1 MSIHLEADDPW
12 VKRGYGQAS
21 IEPGERP
28 AVITIDLQYAFTDP
42 AFVFGGAELIE
53 RAVVNTVPVLETARE
68 AGVPVFHTI
77 VAWKHEQ
84 DIGLWTIKLPPCA
97 EITPDSR
104 WAQVD
109 ARLWDDRDTLL
120 PKKWPSMFNGT
131 PLSSLLTALRRDTV
145 IVTGCTTSGCV
156 RATTVD
162 SFSYG
167 FRTIV
172 PEDCVGDQG
181 RDAHESN
188 LRDVHRRYAE
198 VTSSRVLMNGPFCS
212 CGTGPRCNLRHRSNS
227 ASPAVRPPRT
237 PKYARAPKAVMSPPV
252 SIGPKAAA
260 VPLIS
265 SSALLAATICDGSSL
280 SLTCETESE

>member
-1 MSIHLEADDPW
+1 MSIQLDPNDPW
-12 VKRGYGQAS
+12 VSRGYGQAS

-42 AFVFGGAELIE
+42 TFIFGGAELIE
-53 RAVVNTVPVLETARE
+53 RATQNTVGVLEAARA

-77 VAWKHEQ
+77 VAWKNAQ
-84 DIGLWTIKLPPCA
+84 DIGLWTIKIPPCA

-109 ARLWDDRDTLL
+109 ARLWDNRDVLL
-120 PKKWPSMFNGT
+120 PKKWPSMFHGT
-131 PLSSLLTALRRDTV
+131 PLHACLTALQRDTV

-162 SFSYG
+162 SFSNG
-167 FRTIV
+167 FRTLV

-181 RDAHESN
+181 VDAHWSN

-198 VTSSRVLMNGPFCS
+198 VTSSQEVISYLKR
-212 CGTGPRCNLRHRSNS
+212 LRQ
-227 ASPAVRPPRT
+227 PA
-237 PKYARAPKAVMSPPV
+237 YA
-252 SIGPKAAA
+252 
-260 VPLIS
+260 
-265 SSALLAATICDGSSL
+265 
-280 SLTCETESE
+280 

>member
-1 MSIHLEADDPW
+1 M
-12 VKRGYGQAS
+12 
-21 IEPGERP
+21 
-28 AVITIDLQYAFTDP
+28 
-42 AFVFGGAELIE
+42 
-53 RAVVNTVPVLETARE
+53 
-68 AGVPVFHTI
+68 
-77 VAWKHEQ
+77 
-84 DIGLWTIKLPPCA
+84 
-97 EITPDSR
+97 
-104 WAQVD
+104 D

-131 PLSSLLTALRRDTV
+131 PLGSLLTALQRDTV

-198 VTSSRVLMNGPFCS
+198 VTNSQEVISYLTS
-212 CGTGPRCNLRHRSNS
+212 LRQPS
-227 ASPAVRPPRT
+227 
-237 PKYARAPKAVMSPPV
+237 YA
-252 SIGPKAAA
+252 
-260 VPLIS
+260 
-265 SSALLAATICDGSSL
+265 
-280 SLTCETESE
+280 

>member
-1 MSIHLEADDPW
+1 MTLHLEPDDPW
-12 VKRGYGQAS
+12 VSRGYGQAS
-21 IEPGERP
+21 IAPGERP
-28 AVITIDLQYAFTDP
+28 AVLVIDLQYAFTDP
-42 AFVFGGAELIE
+42 DFIFGGAELIE
-53 RAVVNTVPVLETARE
+53 RATVNTARLLAVARA

-77 VAWKHEQ
+77 VAWKDEK
-84 DIGLWTIKLPPCA
+84 DLGLWTLKLPPCA

-109 ARLWDDRDTLL
+109 ERLWADSDVLL
-120 PKKWPSMFNGT
+120 PKKWPSFFHGT
-131 PLSSLLTALRRDTV
+131 PLISLLTAMQRDTV

-162 SFSYG
+162 AFSYG

-198 VTSSRVLMNGPFCS
+198 VT
-212 CGTGPRCNLRHRSNS
+212 TS
-227 ASPAVRPPRT
+227 ADVIAYLERIPQE
-237 PKYARAPKAVMSPPV
+237 
-252 SIGPKAAA
+252 
-260 VPLIS
+260 
-265 SSALLAATICDGSSL
+265 ALA
-280 SLTCETESE
+280 